1 MIEARTGE
9 DKKGSIMKCPP
20 LEELPKAP
28 AGKAGW
34 PWTEES
40 TRLPDS
46 MPDGKTWPKI
56 SIVTPALNQRPF
68 IEETIRSILLQGYP
82 EIEYIIIDGGS
93 TDGSLELIAQYSPW
107 VRCVVEKGE
116 GQSAAANRGF
126 KLVTGDLI
134 GWQNSDDFYGPDS
147 FRQAA
152 LAAAQYPDRD
162 VFHGMVRGFQGQKS
176 QPPWLFESCE
186 EFSQESLL
194 NEVCVKNQSMFFR
207 RRIFDRGMFL
217 EDNLHYAMD
226 QEFFWRLSLEGF
238 RYQMVPSMIGY
249 YRQHENAKSNTYNV
263 RNDLEPY
270 AMLRGLCRDKRLDRS
285 LRRKVRAQLRQ
296 RFLSSFSSARRTILK
311 KLAIELI
318 LPI

>member
-1 MIEARTGE
+1 
-9 DKKGSIMKCPP
+9 
-20 LEELPKAP
+20 
-28 AGKAGW
+28 
-34 PWTEES
+34 
-40 TRLPDS
+40 
-46 MPDGKTWPKI
+46 
-56 SIVTPALNQRPF
+56 
-68 IEETIRSILLQGYP
+68 
-82 EIEYIIIDGGS
+82 
-93 TDGSLELIAQYSPW
+93 
-107 VRCVVEKGE
+107 
-116 GQSAAANRGF
+116 
-126 KLVTGDLI
+126 
-134 GWQNSDDFYGPDS
+134 
-147 FRQAA
+147 
-152 LAAAQYPDRD
+152 
-162 VFHGMVRGFQGQKS
+162 MVRGFQGQKS

-270 AMLRGLCRDKRLDRS
+270 AMLRGLCRDKRLDRR
-285 LRRKVRAQLRQ
+285 LRLKVRAQLRQ

>member
-1 MIEARTGE
+1 
-9 DKKGSIMKCPP
+9 
-20 LEELPKAP
+20 
-28 AGKAGW
+28 
-34 PWTEES
+34 
-40 TRLPDS
+40 
-46 MPDGKTWPKI
+46 MPGGQPWPKI

-82 EIEYIIIDGGS
+82 EIEHIIVDGGS

-126 KLVTGDLI
+126 RLVTGDLI
-134 GWQNSDDFYGPDS
+134 GWQNSDDFYAPGN
-147 FRQAA
+147 FRHAA
-152 LAAAQYPDRD
+152 LAAVQYPDHD
-162 VFHGMVRGFQGQKS
+162 VFHGTVRGFQGQNS

>member
-1 MIEARTGE
+1 MQ
-9 DKKGSIMKCPP
+9 CPS
-20 LEELPKAP
+20 LAELPKAP
-28 AGKAGW
+28 AGKSGW

-40 TRLPDS
+40 TRLPDT
-46 MPDGKTWPKI
+46 MPDGKRWPKI
-56 SIVTPALNQRPF
+56 SIVTPHLNQRPF

-82 EIEYIIIDGGS
+82 EIEHIIIDGGS
-93 TDGSLELIAQYSPW
+93 TDGSLEVIAQYSPW
-107 VRCVVEKGE
+107 LRCIVEKGE

-134 GWQNSDDFYGPDS
+134 GWQNSDDFYGPDN

-152 LAAAQYPDRD
+152 LAAVKYPDRD
-162 VFHGMVRGFQGQKS
+162 IFHGMVRGFQGQNS

-186 EFSQESLL
+186 EFSRERLL

-207 RRIFDRGMFL
+207 RKIFDQGVFL

-238 RYQMVPSMIGY
+238 QYQVVPLMIGY
-249 YRQHENAKSNTYNV
+249 YRQHENAKSNIYNV

-270 AMLRGLCRDKRLDRS
+270 AMLRGLCRDKRLDRR
-285 LRRKVRAQLRQ
+285 LRLKVRAQLRQ
-296 RFLSSFSSARRTILK
+296 RFLSSFSSARKTILK

>member
-1 MIEARTGE
+1 MR
-9 DKKGSIMKCPP
+9 CPS
-20 LEELPKAP
+20 LAELPKAP
-28 AGKAGW
+28 AEKTGW

-40 TRLPDS
+40 APLPDS
-46 MPDGKTWPKI
+46 MPGGQPWPKI
-56 SIVTPALNQRPF
+56 SIVTPHLNQRPF

-82 EIEYIIIDGGS
+82 EIEHVIIDGGS

-134 GWQNSDDFYGPDS
+134 GWQNSDDFYAPDN

-152 LAAAQYPDRD
+152 LAAVQYPDRD
-162 VFHGMVRGFQGQKS
+162 VFHGMVRGFQGQNS

-207 RRIFDRGMFL
+207 RRIFDRGVFL
-217 EDNLHYAMD
+217 EDNLHFAMD

-249 YRQHENAKSNTYNV
+249 YRQHENAKSNIYNV

-270 AMLRGLCRDKRLDRS
+270 AMLRGLCRDKRLDRR
-285 LRRKVRAQLRQ
+285 LRLKARTQLRQ

>member
-1 MIEARTGE
+1 
-9 DKKGSIMKCPP
+9 
-20 LEELPKAP
+20 
-28 AGKAGW
+28 
-34 PWTEES
+34 
-40 TRLPDS
+40 
-46 MPDGKTWPKI
+46 MPDGKPWPKI
-56 SIVTPALNQRPF
+56 SIVTPHLNQRPF

-82 EIEYIIIDGGS
+82 EIEHIIVDGGS
-93 TDGSLELIAQYSPW
+93 TDGSLELIARYSPW

-126 KLVTGDLI
+126 RLATGDLI
-134 GWQNSDDFYGPDS
+134 GWQNSDDFYGPDN

-152 LAAAQYPDRD
+152 LAAAEYPDRD
-162 VFHGMVRGFQGQKS
+162 VFHGMVRGFQDQNS
-176 QPPWLFESCE
+176 WPPWLFETCK

-207 RRIFDRGMFL
+207 RKIFDRGVFL
-217 EDNLHYAMD
+217 EDDLHYAMD

-238 RYQMVPSMIGY
+238 RYQMVPSMVGY
-249 YRQHENAKSNTYNV
+249 YRQHENAKSNAYNV

-270 AMLRGLCRDKRLDRS
+270 AMLRGLCRDKRLDRR
-285 LRRKVRAQLRQ
+285 LRLKVRARLRQ
-296 RFLSSFSSARRTILK
+296 RFLSSFSNARRTILK

>member
-1 MIEARTGE
+1 MQ
-9 DKKGSIMKCPP
+9 CPS
-20 LEELPKAP
+20 LAELPKAP
-28 AGKAGW
+28 AEKTGW
-34 PWTEES
+34 PWNEES
-40 TRLPDS
+40 TRLPDT
-46 MPDGKTWPKI
+46 MPDGKPWPKI
-56 SIVTPALNQRPF
+56 SIVTPHLNQRPF

-82 EIEYIIIDGGS
+82 EIEHIIIDGGS

-134 GWQNSDDFYGPDS
+134 GWQNSDDFYGPGN
-147 FRQAA
+147 FRRAA
-152 LAAAQYPDRD
+152 LATVQYPDRD
-162 VFHGMVRGFQGQKS
+162 VFHGMVRGFQGQNS

-186 EFSQESLL
+186 EFSQERLL
-194 NEVCVKNQSMFFR
+194 NDVCVMNQSMFFR
-207 RRIFDRGMFL
+207 RKIFDRGVFL

-238 RYQMVPSMIGY
+238 QYQMVPSMVGY

-270 AMLRGLCRDKRLDRS
+270 AMLRGLCRDKRLDRR
-285 LRRKVRAQLRQ
+285 LRLKARAQLRQ

>member
-1 MIEARTGE
+1 
-9 DKKGSIMKCPP
+9 
-20 LEELPKAP
+20 
-28 AGKAGW
+28 
-34 PWTEES
+34 
-40 TRLPDS
+40 
-46 MPDGKTWPKI
+46 MPGGQPWPKI
-56 SIVTPALNQRPF
+56 SIVTPDLNQRPF

-82 EIEYIIIDGGS
+82 EIEHIIVDGGS

-126 KLVTGDLI
+126 RLVTGDLI
-134 GWQNSDDFYGPDS
+134 GWQNSDDFYAPGN
-147 FRQAA
+147 FRHAA
-152 LAAAQYPDRD
+152 LAAVQYPDHD
-162 VFHGMVRGFQGQKS
+162 VFHGTVRGFQGQNS

-207 RRIFDRGMFL
+207 RKIFDRGVFL

>member
-1 MIEARTGE
+1 
-9 DKKGSIMKCPP
+9 
-20 LEELPKAP
+20 
-28 AGKAGW
+28 
-34 PWTEES
+34 
-40 TRLPDS
+40 
-46 MPDGKTWPKI
+46 MPGGQPWPKI

-82 EIEYIIIDGGS
+82 EIEHIIVDGGS

-126 KLVTGDLI
+126 RLVTGDLI
-134 GWQNSDDFYGPDS
+134 GWQNSDDFYAPGN
-147 FRQAA
+147 FRHAA
-152 LAAAQYPDRD
+152 LAAVQYPDHD
-162 VFHGMVRGFQGQKS
+162 VFHGTVRGFQGQNS

-207 RRIFDRGMFL
+207 RKIFDRGVFL

-226 QEFFWRLSLEGF
+226 REFFWRLSLEGF

>member
-1 MIEARTGE
+1 
-9 DKKGSIMKCPP
+9 
-20 LEELPKAP
+20 
-28 AGKAGW
+28 
-34 PWTEES
+34 
-40 TRLPDS
+40 
-46 MPDGKTWPKI
+46 MPGGQPWPKI

-82 EIEYIIIDGGS
+82 EIEHIIVDGGS

-126 KLVTGDLI
+126 RLVTGDLI
-134 GWQNSDDFYGPDS
+134 GWQNSDDFYAPGN
-147 FRQAA
+147 FRHAA
-152 LAAAQYPDRD
+152 LAAVQYPDHD
-162 VFHGMVRGFQGQKS
+162 VFHGPVRGFQGQNS

-207 RRIFDRGMFL
+207 RKIFDRGVFL

>member
-1 MIEARTGE
+1 
-9 DKKGSIMKCPP
+9 
-20 LEELPKAP
+20 
-28 AGKAGW
+28 
-34 PWTEES
+34 
-40 TRLPDS
+40 
-46 MPDGKTWPKI
+46 MPDGKPWPKI
-56 SIVTPALNQRPF
+56 SIVTPHLNQRPF
-68 IEETIRSILLQGYP
+68 VEETIRSILLQGYP

-93 TDGSLELIAQYSPW
+93 TDGSLDLIAQYSPW
-107 VRCVVEKGE
+107 VQCVIEKGE

-134 GWQNSDDFYGPDS
+134 GWQNSDDFYGPDN

-152 LAAAQYPDRD
+152 LAAAEYPDRD
-162 VFHGMVRGFQGQKS
+162 VFHGLVRGFQGYNS
-176 QPPWLFESCE
+176 RPPWLFESCM

-207 RRIFDRGMFL
+207 RKIFDRGVFL

-238 RYQMVPSMIGY
+238 QYQAVPSMIGY
-249 YRQHENAKSNTYNV
+249 YRQHENAKSNRYNV

-270 AMLRGLCRDKRLDRS
+270 EMLRGLCRDKRLDRR
-285 LRRKVRAQLRQ
+285 LRLKARAQLRQ
-296 RFLSSFSSARRTILK
+296 RFLKSFSSARRTILK

>member
-1 MIEARTGE
+1 
-9 DKKGSIMKCPP
+9 
-20 LEELPKAP
+20 
-28 AGKAGW
+28 
-34 PWTEES
+34 
-40 TRLPDS
+40 
-46 MPDGKTWPKI
+46 MPDGKPWPKI

-126 KLVTGDLI
+126 RLVTGDLI
-134 GWQNSDDFYGPDS
+134 GWQNSDDFYAPGN
-147 FRQAA
+147 FRHAA
-152 LAAAQYPDRD
+152 LAAVQYPDHD
-162 VFHGMVRGFQGQKS
+162 VFHGTVRGFQGQNS

-207 RRIFDRGMFL
+207 RKIFDRGVFL

-249 YRQHENAKSNTYNV
+249 YRQHENAQSNTYNV